1 MIRTLGEVCLSHIW
15 LGEENILGYG
25 EILGKT
31 SICATP
37 GHSEAGKCEGVLARD
52 PRKTED

>member
-1 MIRTLGEVCLSHIW
+1 MIHTLGEVCLSHIW

-31 SICATP
+31 SIWAPP
-37 GHSEAGKCEGVLARD
+37 GPNKRQCEGVLARG
-52 PRKTED
+52 PRNTKE